1 MDQGCRDL
9 LDEYRE
15 LDTLCATLDEAQ
27 WRQPGPF
34 HGWSAWDEIAHLCY
48 FDEAA
53 LQAARDPEA
62 FVASARALNA
72 LMERGGQISAV
83 ARDHFGPLP
92 GAALRQRW
100 QTGYEELVQA
110 LAALDPRARL
120 PWYGPTMSAR
130 SFVTARLMET
140 WAHGQ
145 DVWDLLRRRRPPSLR
160 LRHIAHLGV
169 TTFAWCFVNRG
180 LPVPGPAPRVE
191 LRGPDG
197 ELWSWGEPGQAGLVS
212 GAAEDFCLVVTQR
225 RHVADTGLQIQ
236 GDAAARWM
244 VLAQCF
250 AGPPADGP
258 APGVRLVRL
267 DP

>member
-1 MDQGCRDL
+1 
-9 LDEYRE
+9 
-15 LDTLCATLDEAQ
+15 
-27 WRQPGPF
+27 
-34 HGWSAWDEIAHLCY
+34 
-48 FDEAA
+48 
-53 LQAARDPEA
+53 
-62 FVASARALNA
+62 
-72 LMERGGQISAV
+72 
-83 ARDHFGPLP
+83 
-92 GAALRQRW
+92 
-100 QTGYEELVQA
+100 
-110 LAALDPRARL
+110 
-120 PWYGPTMSAR
+120 
-130 SFVTARLMET
+130 MET

-180 LPVPGPAPRVE
+180 LALPGPVPRVE

-212 GAAEDFCLVVTQR
+212 GVAEDFCLVVTQR

-236 GDAAARWM
+236 GDAAARWL

-258 APGVRLVRL
+258 APGVRLVRF